1 MKVAIV
7 GTGISG
13 LAAAHHLQ
21 GKAEI
26 TLFESSHRPGGHA
39 NTVIAES
46 ERGFEPVDTGFI
58 VYNDRNYPEFTRL
71 LEELEVAGKPSN
83 MSFSVSDRD
92 FEYTGRTLNGLFA
105 KRSNLVNP
113 RFLRMLTEFPRFQRR
128 LRVLAARGG
137 GGPSLAEFLEEE
149 RFSADLRDKVVVPL
163 VSAVWSADP
172 DQMWTFP
179 VGFLARFLDN
189 HGLLSLRDRP
199 RWRTV
204 EGGSWSYVRALTE
217 PMRDRIRTGS
227 TVYSVQRHEDHVEVC
242 VKGQPCESFDQVVIA
257 THSDQALRLLA
268 DPTREEREVLGGIA
282 YQPNEAVLHTDISLM
297 PRRKAAWAS
306 WNYHLLDEPAGATA
320 LTYDMNRLQTLGCDR
335 QFCVTLNLTDRI
347 DPKKIIE
354 VIQYE
359 HPVFTP
365 DAVVSQDRWAE
376 ISGADRIHYCGAY
389 WRNGFHEDGAFTG
402 LRAARAVEAAMP
414 PETRRPMA
422 RAAR

>member
-1 MKVAIV
+1 MTA
-7 GTGISG
+7 
-13 LAAAHHLQ
+13 
-21 GKAEI
+21 
-26 TLFESSHRPGGHA
+26 
-39 NTVIAES
+39 
-46 ERGFEPVDTGFI
+46 
-58 VYNDRNYPEFTRL
+58 
-71 LEELEVAGKPSN
+71 
-83 MSFSVSDRD
+83 SV
-92 FEYTGRTLNGLFA
+92 
-105 KRSNLVNP
+105 P
-113 RFLRMLTEFPRFQRR
+113 
-128 LRVLAARGG
+128 
-137 GGPSLAEFLEEE
+137 
-149 RFSADLRDKVVVPL
+149 
-163 VSAVWSADP
+163 
-172 DQMWTFP
+172 
-179 VGFLARFLDN
+179 
-189 HGLLSLRDRP
+189 
-199 RWRTV
+199 
-204 EGGSWSYVRALTE
+204 
-217 PMRDRIRTGS
+217 GS

-282 YQPNEAVLHTDISLM
+282 YQPNEAVLHTDVSLM